1 MRGGKSRAGNRQPEQ
16 GWIELSMWGAGDGGR
31 AENRGVKQN
40 PGVSPE
46 RGWKRGNATNQQR
59 EDELQAERCVGH
71 SSLRKNQFLSRD
83 RATASLCAG
92 LSCRSKGSAC
102 GSTAPVAMQLYAVGT
117 VQAFQRKYDAL
128 SLAEPPL

>member
-1 MRGGKSRAGNRQPEQ
+1 MRGGKSRAGNRQREQ
-16 GWIELSMWGAGDGGR
+16 GWIVLSMWGAGDGGR

-46 RGWKRGNATNQQR
+46 RGWKRGNATNQQQ

-71 SSLRKNQFLSRD
+71 NSLRKNQFLSRD

-92 LSCRSKGSAC
+92 LSCRS
-102 GSTAPVAMQLYAVGT
+102 STAPVAMQLYAVGT